1 MRTIKVE
8 TRNDAEPTP
17 RELDRV
23 YWQADLAARYG
34 VDRVTVY
41 RWSRDGILPPP
52 DVVLGRRHGRY
63 GSTLR
68 AWEAS
73 TTAASKR

>member
-8 TRNDAEPTP
+8 HRNDAESSP

-41 RWSRDGILPPP
+41 RWAREGILPPA
-52 DVVLGRRHGRY
+52 DVVLGRRRGRY
-63 GSTLR
+63 GSTLL

-73 TTAASKR
+73 TTAGSK